1 MGQHRRL
8 RAVAGKPRP
17 WYHVGEVLALVEP
30 PPEGVDTAPA
40 STADVYVFDTIGGW
54 MGVSADDFVRDV
66 AALDVDQIV
75 LHLNTPGGEATE
87 GVAIANVL
95 RAHRARVVVRVDGLA
110 ASAGSVIAMA
120 GEEVVMGLGS
130 QMMIHDPWTVSIGDA
145 AEMLATQ
152 RMLDSTAD
160 AMADTYAG
168 KAGGTAA
175 QWREVMRAE
184 TWYTAAEAVAAGLA
198 DRVAAAD
205 ETGTA
210 EGEQVTPG
218 YSGGGFWGLWDSL
231 SQPDRFDLS
240 AFTHAGRAHAP
251 APAMPGRRL
260 PAASAAGR
268 STTERNGS
276 MPTFLE
282 DVQQRLGVA
291 AGADEAT
298 ILAALDEALDERA
311 EGEEESDVEKPDEPA
326 EPNGDD
332 DEGADDDEADAAVKQ
347 VDARQLTRLQADA
360 RLGREAHARQQR
372 EDRERLVEAAVSD
385 GRIAPASRD
394 GWLRSLA
401 SPQSEVSART
411 TLAALEKGLYVGPAK
426 GYTGDGGET
435 AADPVTA
442 VRQSSAYLNWSK

>member
-1 MGQHRRL
+1 MGQQRRL
-8 RAVAGKPRP
+8 RAAAGKPRP
-17 WYHVGEVLALVEP
+17 WYHVGALALAEL
-30 PPEGVDTAPA
+30 PEEGADAPA

-54 MGVSADDFVRDV
+54 LGVSADDFVRDV
-66 AALDVDQIV
+66 AALDVDRIV

-95 RAHRARVVVRVDGLA
+95 RAHRAHVVVRVDGLA

-120 GEEVVMGLGS
+120 GDEVVMGLGS
-130 QMMIHDPWTVSIGDA
+130 QMMIHDPWTVAIGDA
-145 AEMLATQ
+145 AEMVATQ

-160 AMADTYAG
+160 AMAGTYAA

-175 QWREVMRAE
+175 EWREVMRAE
-184 TWYTAAEAVAAGLA
+184 TWYTAEEAVTAGLA
-198 DRVAAAD
+198 DRVAAGD

-218 YSGGGFWGLWDSL
+218 YHGGGFWGLWDSL

-240 AFTHAGRAHAP
+240 AFTHAGRENAP

-268 STTERNGS
+268 STTERNGNV
-276 MPTFLE
+276 PTFLE

-298 ILAALDEALDERA
+298 ILAALDEALNERA
-311 EGEEESDVEKPDEPA
+311 
-326 EPNGDD
+326 GDD
-332 DEGADDDEADAAVKQ
+332 EEPDDEAPEVTDDEDVDDEDDDSDDEDAAVKQ
-347 VDARQLTRLQADA
+347 VDARQLKRLRSDA

-372 EDRERLVEAAVSD
+372 EDRERLVEAAVAD
-385 GRIAPASRD
+385 GRIAPASRA
-394 GWLRSLA
+394 GWLRSLESA
-401 SPQSEVSART
+401 ENGASARER
-411 TLAALEKGLYVGPAK
+411 LASLEKGLYVGPAR
-426 GYTGDGGET
+426 GYTGEGAET
-435 AADPVTA
+435 ADPLKATLA
-442 VRQSSAYLNWSK
+442 SATYKNWSF